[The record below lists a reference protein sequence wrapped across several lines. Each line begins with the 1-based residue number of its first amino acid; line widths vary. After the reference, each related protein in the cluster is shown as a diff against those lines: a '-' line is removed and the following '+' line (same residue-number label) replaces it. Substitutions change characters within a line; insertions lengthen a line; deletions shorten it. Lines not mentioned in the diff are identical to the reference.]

1 MLTSNR
7 SSLKK
12 KEFHPQLED
21 DEEEEDFIVDLPIF
35 CETHP
40 YIKLKESDG
49 FHHCPI
55 CSYGLYSQNVINQFK
70 LMPPRG
76 FN

>member
-1 MLTSNR
+1 MNTDIEHLKPKLLP
-7 SSLKK
+7 SLD
-12 KEFHPQLED
+12 ED
-21 DEEEEDFIVDLPIF
+21 EEEDFIVDLPIF

>member
-1 MLTSNR
+1 MNTDIEHLKPKLLP
-7 SSLKK
+7 SLD
-12 KEFHPQLED
+12 ED
-21 DEEEEDFIVDLPIF
+21 EEEDFIVDLPIF

-49 FHHCPI
+49 FHPCPI
-55 CSYGLYSQNVINQFK
+55 CSYGLYSQAVINQFK

>member
-1 MLTSNR
+1 MKNIEH
-7 SSLKK
+7 LKPK
-12 KEFHPQLED
+12 LLPLLDDNED
-21 DEEEEDFIVDLPIF
+21 EEEDFIVDLPLF

-55 CSYGLYSQNVINQFK
+55 CSYGLYSQAAINQFK